1 MKSTFVRLTLCL
13 LGLLC
18 INQTKAQDISG
29 QWNGTLSVPGM
40 SIRLV
45 IHITAT
51 TDGYTST
58 MDSPDQGAT
67 GLKVDTTS
75 FEQGELKLTL
85 LQLGATYEGK
95 VKDTM
100 ITGTFT
106 QRGFGFPMKFT
117 RSEQARVEMKRPQ
130 EPHEPFPY
138 RSEEVSFLNAGA
150 NIHLAGTLTLPQKPG
165 KYPVVILITGSGPQ
179 DRNEEILGHKPFL
192 VISDY
197 LTRQGYAVLRYDD
210 RGVGKSEGV
219 FAAST
224 SADFATD
231 VNSAVSY
238 ALSNPEIDSKK
249 IFLLGH
255 SEGGSIAP
263 GVAANNKSVSG
274 IILMAGPGLRGDKL
288 LLLQKEKIELA
299 MGIDSSEVQHGLKIF
314 EEVYRLILNSK
325 DDKVLQK
332 QVYHTLAGQVDSVM
346 AQNLS
351 EQICSNWFRYFIR
364 HDPTADLVKVKVP
377 VLALNG
383 ENDLQ
388 VPATENLAAIE
399 KALKKG
405 GNKNVTIKR
414 FPNLNH
420 LFQES
425 KIGLP
430 SEYGTIEQ
438 TISPEVLQTIATWLN
453 STTKGK

>member
-1 MKSTFVRLTLCL
+1 MKSTFGCWTLCI
-13 LGLLC
+13 LGLLSF
-18 INQTKAQDISG
+18 NQIRAQDISG
-29 QWNGTLSVPGM
+29 EWNGMLSVPGM

-45 IHITAT
+45 IHISATA
-51 TDGYTST
+51 DGYTST

-67 GLKVDTTS
+67 GIKVDTTS

-100 ITGTFT
+100 IMGTFT
-106 QRGFGFPMKFT
+106 QRGYGFPLKFT
-117 RSEQARVEMKRPQ
+117 RSKQATVQIKRPQ

-138 RSEEVSFLNAGA
+138 RSEEILFMNQAA
-150 NIHLAGTLTLPQKPG
+150 KIQLAGTLTIPQKAG

-179 DRNEEILGHKPFL
+179 DRNEEILSHKPFL

-210 RGVGKSEGV
+210 RGVGKSEGD
-219 FAAST
+219 FASST
-224 SADFATD
+224 SADFTTD
-231 VNSAVSY
+231 VNSAISY
-238 ALSNPEIDSKK
+238 ALSRSDIDSKQ

-263 GVAANNKSVSG
+263 AVAAKNKKVSG

-288 LLLQKEKIELA
+288 LLLQKGKIELA
-299 MGIDSSEVQHGLKIF
+299 MGIDSSEVQHGLKVF
-314 EEVYRLILNSK
+314 EEVYELILNSK
-325 DDKVLQK
+325 DDNALQE
-332 QVYHTLAGQVDSVM
+332 QVYHTLASQVDT
-346 AQNLS
+346 ALAKNLS
-351 EQICSNWFRYFIR
+351 VQICGNWFRYFIR
-364 HDPTADLVKVKVP
+364 HDPALDLEKVKVP

-383 ENDLQ
+383 GNDLQ

-399 KALKKG
+399 TALKKG
-405 GNKNVTIKR
+405 GNKNTTIKR
-414 FPNLNH
+414 FPHLNH

-425 KIGLP
+425 DSGLP

-438 TISPEVLQTIATWLN
+438 TISPEVLQSIVSWLQRITN
-453 STTKGK
+453 GL